1 MLFEN
6 LKLSNAKPKC
16 KRKVEKE
23 RTIAL
28 GL

>member
-1 MLFEN
+1 MLFET
-6 LKLSNAKPKC
+6 LKLSNAKPKW
-16 KRKVEKE
+16 KRKVKKE